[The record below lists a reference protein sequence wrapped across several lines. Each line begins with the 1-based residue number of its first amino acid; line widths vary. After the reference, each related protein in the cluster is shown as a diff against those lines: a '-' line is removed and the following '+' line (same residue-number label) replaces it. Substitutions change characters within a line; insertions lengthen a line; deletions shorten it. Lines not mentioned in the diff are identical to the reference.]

1 MISKKITAVFM
12 GNVVLSSR
20 TRKKINKFARRDSHT
35 LPESFLCFR
44 YCQKTEMS
52 FAFTNE
58 TRHNLV
64 LHGLAFCNESFT
76 QLCFM
81 K

>member
-1 MISKKITAVFM
+1 M
-12 GNVVLSSR
+12 GTIFYFQKLQI
-20 TRKKINKFARRDSHT
+20 KEINSPEWDSYT
-35 LPESFLCFR
+35 LPQSSLCSG
-44 YCQKTEMS
+44 YCWRTEMN

-64 LHGLAFCNESFT
+64 LHGLAFCNTNFT
-76 QLCFM
+76 QIGFM

>member
-1 MISKKITAVFM
+1 M
-12 GNVVLSSR
+12 GTMVLSSR
-20 TRKKINKFARRDSHT
+20 TWNKRNKFTRRDSYA
-35 LPESFLCFR
+35 LPKSFLCSR

-76 QLCFM
+76 QLGFM